1 MIRTLVVLTVSV
13 LLAFAQSN
21 TADLVVAVTDPS
33 GAVISGASLEL
44 TQLGT
49 NLKFKGATDANGNY
63 IFLQM
68 RPGDYEL
75 RVTSQGFQAQQLSD
89 IRLVIGQ
96 RARVDVKM
104 AVGAVTETVTVA
116 AGEAVLIN
124 AESAAVG
131 QVIESKPIVELPLNG
146 RNFIQL
152 AQISSGAVPIGTG
165 VSPATSWTGRPDST
179 LSIAGGRESG
189 NSFLLN
195 GIETRNSRFGSV
207 GIRPSVEA
215 IQEFKVQRSTFT
227 AEFGRSAAIVNTTMK
242 AGTNDLHLSAFEFLR
257 NKVLDANNFFNNA
270 SGREKAPFTQ
280 NNFGVAVG
288 GPVFIPKV
296 YNGRNRTFWFFNY
309 EGFRQR
315 EGITSTALY
324 PSPAQLAGNLA
335 DDSTGTGFFP
345 RSSAIC
351 QANPGARKCVDVID
365 PLSGQPFPGNIIP
378 ASRIDPI
385 VAKVLPYVPVPNVGV
400 LANSPAFPSFNTFAA
415 PKWSNDFD
423 QYNIRIDHQL
433 SDKDHLDGTVSY
445 ADEALIRPAL
455 RPKGGEQFPQSNN
468 LVTTTWNRVF
478 RPNVINEF
486 RFGWNR
492 SRTFRLAETSFGP
505 DYAREE
511 FGLKNTTESSIAF
524 GVPGFNMAGFG
535 AVGSL
540 SQAIGAIDENYQ
552 FTDNLSII
560 RGKHNIRT
568 GFQISRILYY
578 EISNFSGNP
587 GFNFDGRY
595 SRTQGFGIGDFLLGI
610 PSSASGAIGDSVQ
623 DMRSKYLAGYIQ
635 DDWKVTPNLALNFGL
650 RYEYSQS
657 PREINNRS
665 LYLNPDTGLIV
676 LAGEGVRPE
685 IVDPDFNNF
694 APRFGFAWT
703 PRFWGNFVIRGG
715 IGTYYT
721 TDNWNEEQFK
731 GIGPQFFQSQTLF
744 GDPQT
749 PNLFMKDMLPSFTLS
764 PNVSPFSFDRT
775 NRTPYLNQW
784 SFGIQKSLLRDTV
797 LELDYTGST
806 GQKLPQR
813 RNLNIASID
822 PTGTIPIRNRVPF
835 PQYSFVLLTY
845 NGGWSSYNALTARL
859 ERRFGGGFY
868 FLGSYTWQ
876 HAIDLGATDEF
887 SAISR
892 EFKTYD
898 KGNSTYDVRHR
909 VVASYVYEL
918 PFGRGK
924 RFFGNMSSAVDK
936 ILGGWQVNGITTLST
951 GQYKTVGLGLDYLN
965 IGSFSTS
972 RPDIVGDPYAG
983 RTLPER
989 YLNPAAF
996 DYPRDAA
1003 GNRVFRQG
1011 NAGRNTFEMPGIHN
1025 WDLGIFKNTRWNE
1038 RYNLQFRWE
1047 MFNAFNRTHFGTPNL
1062 SSTSPNFGRIG
1073 STLINPRRMQF
1084 GLKFMF

>member
-1 MIRTLVVLTVSV
+1 MIRIVLFLTVSAV
-13 LLAFAQSN
+13 AAFAQSN
-21 TADLVVAVTDPS
+21 TADLIVNVIDPS
-33 GAVISGASLEL
+33 GAVINGAALEL
-44 TQLGT
+44 TQVGT
-49 NLKFKGATDANGNY
+49 NLKFKGSTDANGNY
-63 IFLQM
+63 IFLQL
-68 RPGDYEL
+68 RPADYEL
-75 RVTSQGFQAQQLSD
+75 RVTAPGFQAQQLSD
-89 IRLVIGQ
+89 LRLVIGQ

-104 AVGAVTETVTVA
+104 VVGAVSETVTVA
-116 AGEAVLIN
+116 SGEAVLIN

-131 QVIESKPIVELPLNG
+131 QVIESKAIIELPLNG

-165 VSPATSWTGRPDST
+165 VSPATSWTGRPDSS

-215 IQEFKVQRSTFT
+215 IQEFKVHRSTFT
-227 AEFGRSAAIVNTTMK
+227 AEFGRSAAIINTTMK
-242 AGTNDLHLSAFEFLR
+242 SGTNDLHVTAFEFMR

-270 SGREKAPFTQ
+270 SGRDRAPFTQ
-280 NNFGVAVG
+280 NNFGTAVG
-288 GPVFIPKV
+288 GPLLIPKL

-324 PSPAQLAGNLA
+324 PSAAQLAGNLA

-345 RSSAIC
+345 TSSPIC
-351 QANPGARKCVDVID
+351 QANPGSRKCVDVID
-365 PLSGQPFPGNIIP
+365 PFSGQVFAGNVIP
-378 ASRIDPI
+378 ANRIDPI
-385 VAKVLPYVPVPNVGV
+385 VAKVLQYIPQPNVPVVV
-400 LANSPAFPSFNTFAA
+400 NSAAFPNFNTFAA

-423 QYNIRIDHQL
+423 QYNVRFDHQL
-433 SDKDHLDGTVSY
+433 SEKDHLDGTFSY
-445 ADEALIRPAL
+445 ADEALVRPAL
-455 RPKGGEQFPQSNN
+455 RLKGGEQFPQSNN

-505 DYAREE
+505 DYARDE
-511 FGLKNTTESSIAF
+511 FGLQNTTESSIAF

-535 AVGSL
+535 PVGSL
-540 SQAIGAIDENYQ
+540 SQAIGAVDENFQ
-552 FTDNLSII
+552 FTNNLSVIL
-560 RGKHNIRT
+560 GKHNIRT

-587 GFNFDGRY
+587 GFSFDGRY
-595 SRTQGFGIGDFLLGI
+595 SRTQGFGIADFLLGI

-623 DMRSKYLAGYIQ
+623 DMRSKYLGGYIQ
-635 DDWKVTPNLALNFGL
+635 DDWKITPNLTLNFGL

-665 LYLNPDTGLIV
+665 LYLEPNTGQIV
-676 LAGEGVRPE
+676 LAGQGVRPE

-703 PRFWGNFVIRGG
+703 PTFLNNFVVRGG

-731 GIGPQFFQSQTLF
+731 GIGPPFFQSQTLF
-744 GDPQT
+744 GDPQR
-749 PNLFMKDMLPSFTLS
+749 PNLFMRDMLPSFTLS

-784 SFGIQKSLLRDTV
+784 SFGIQKSLLQDTV

-813 RNLNIASID
+813 RNLNIANID
-822 PTGTIPIRNRVPF
+822 PTGTIPIRDRVPF

-859 ERRFGGGFY
+859 ERRFAGGFY

-892 EFKTYD
+892 DFKTYD
-898 KGNSTYDVRHR
+898 KGNSTFDVRHR
-909 VVASYVYEL
+909 FVSSYVYEL
-918 PFGRGK
+918 PLGRGK
-924 RFFGNMSSAVDK
+924 RIFGNMGSAADK
-936 ILGGWQVNGITTLST
+936 ILGGWQLNGISHVLHGPIQDRGAWGWTT
-951 GQYKTVGLGLDYLN
+951 
-965 IGSFSTS
+965 STS
-972 RPDIVGDPYAG
+972 
-983 RTLPER
+983 
-989 YLNPAAF
+989 AAS
-996 DYPRDAA
+996 R
-1003 GNRVFRQG
+1003 R
-1011 NAGRNTFEMPGIHN
+1011 
-1025 WDLGIFKNTRWNE
+1025 L
-1038 RYNLQFRWE
+1038 
-1047 MFNAFNRTHFGTPNL
+1047 
-1062 SSTSPNFGRIG
+1062 GRI
-1073 STLINPRRMQF
+1073 S
-1084 GLKFMF
+1084 